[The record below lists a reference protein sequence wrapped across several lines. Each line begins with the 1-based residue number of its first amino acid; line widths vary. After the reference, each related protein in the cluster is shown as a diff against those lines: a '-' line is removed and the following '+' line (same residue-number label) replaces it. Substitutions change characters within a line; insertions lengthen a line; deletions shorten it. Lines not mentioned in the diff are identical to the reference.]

1 MARTR
6 AACILRLEE
15 DAGGE
20 DQVFIVG
27 DRTVVLGRSADC
39 DVVIPEESVSRRHA
53 RFSRAGEGWKIT
65 DLGSKN
71 GVRVNTFKI
80 DEQRLRDGDR
90 IDLGTVRIHVEIG
103 EPPTSRRADVIFSSG
118 DQPRLHTEVL
128 DISGLTS
135 LLGNAGEASV
145 AAPPSPAKEESPSRS
160 HAALTGSLVG
170 LVSDAAQA
178 LLSCDSL
185 GETLD
190 RILALVFDHLPA
202 ERGVICLYDEEN
214 DVTTPAVM
222 RTLDGI
228 PDVPIT
234 ISTNIVNDVVHNR
247 QALLVRDTHLDD
259 RFHHAESVIAM
270 DIHSAMCAPLYTGAG
285 DDEDDAVS
293 GYIYVDRQS
302 GTLPFDTPHLHAL
315 STLALLSALAVEQAR
330 LRDAVRDEQMLRARL
345 ARYSSPAVVDRI
357 VNAPGGTERTM
368 SAEECDVSVLF
379 ADLSGFTAMAER
391 LRSAETIQVLN
402 RVFEELTQAI
412 FELEGTLDKYRGDG
426 LMAFFGAPLPMAD
439 HAERACEAALRMQE
453 ALARLNEIDGGL
465 AISMRIGVNSGNVV
479 VGDIGSPQRKDYT
492 VIGDVV
498 NIASRLESEVAKPG
512 QVVIG
517 AETREQVADHFTAE
531 PLAEVQLKGRRRSV
545 SPWLLTSRQGGPV
558 QAPTAIVV
566 HEVD

>member
-1 MARTR
+1 VARTR
-6 AACILRLEE
+6 PACILRLDER
-15 DAGGE
+15 ATGE

-27 DRTVVLGRSADC
+27 DRTVILGRSADC
-39 DVVIPEESVSRRHA
+39 DIVITQESVSRRHA

-71 GVRVNTFKI
+71 GVRVNTFKV

-103 EPPTSRRADVIFSSG
+103 EPPASRRADVVFSTADG
-118 DQPRLHTEVL
+118 PRLHTEAL
-128 DISGLTS
+128 DMSGLTS
-135 LLGNAGEASV
+135 IFGSGESSLMTMAPDSDSEASSL
-145 AAPPSPAKEESPSRS
+145 PELPSSTLS
-160 HAALTGSLVG
+160 
-170 LVSDAAQA
+170 LVSDAARA
-178 LLSCDSL
+178 LMACETL

-202 ERGVICLYDEEN
+202 ERGVICLYDEAS

-228 PDVPIT
+228 PQEPIS
-234 ISTNIVNDVVHNR
+234 ISTNIAKDVVQGR
-247 QALLVRDTHLDD
+247 QAVLVRDTLMDD
-259 RFHHAESVIAM
+259 RFGQADSVIAM
-270 DIHSAMCAPLYTGAG
+270 DIHSAMCAPLYDAEAG
-285 DDEDDAVS
+285 DEDGSAPVT

-302 GTLPFDTPHLHAL
+302 GTQPFDTPHLHAL
-315 STLALLSALAVEQAR
+315 STIALLSALAVEQAR
-330 LRDAVRDEQMLRARL
+330 LRDQVRDEQALRARL
-345 ARYSSPAVVDRI
+345 TRYSSPAVVDRI
-357 VNAPGGTERTM
+357 VNAPGATERTM

-412 FELEGTLDKYRGDG
+412 FEFEGTLDKYRGDG

-453 ALARLNEIDGGL
+453 ALGRLSATGNEFEL
-465 AISMRIGVNSGNVV
+465 TMRIGVNSGNVV

-492 VIGDVV
+492 VIGDAV

-512 QVVIG
+512 EVVIG
-517 AETREQVADHFTAE
+517 PETWAQVSQRFTAE
-531 PLAEVQLKGRRRSV
+531 PIDELQLKGRRRSV
-545 SPWLLTSRQGGPV
+545 APWRLTGRIERPE
-558 QAPTAIVV
+558 QAPTAFAVR
-566 HEVD
+566 EVD

>member
-1 MARTR
+1 VARTR

-15 DAGGE
+15 PTSEG

-27 DRTVVLGRSADC
+27 DRTVILGRSADC
-39 DVVIPEESVSRRHA
+39 DIVVPEESVSRRHA

-71 GVRVNTFKI
+71 GVRVNTFKVE
-80 DEQRLRDGDR
+80 EQRLREGDR

-103 EPPTSRRADVIFSSG
+103 EPPASRRADVVFSTS
-118 DQPRLHTEVL
+118 DEPRLHTEVL

-135 LLGNAGEASV
+135 LLGSAGDASV
-145 AAPPSPAKEESPSRS
+145 AAPTSGAAEESDSRAQS
-160 HAALTGSLVG
+160 AISGSLVG
-170 LVSDAAQA
+170 LVSNAAQA
-178 LLSCDSL
+178 LLACDSL
-185 GETLD
+185 EETLD

-222 RTLDGI
+222 RTLDGV
-228 PDVPIT
+228 PDAPIS
-234 ISTNIVNDVVHNR
+234 ISTNIAKDVVHNR
-247 QALLVRDTHLDD
+247 QALLVRDTQHDD
-259 RFHHAESVIAM
+259 RFGQAESVIAM
-270 DIHSAMCAPLYTGAG
+270 DIHSAMCAPLYTRGG
-285 DDEDDAVS
+285 DEGDEAVS
-293 GYIYVDRQS
+293 GYIYIDRQS
-302 GTLPFDTPHLHAL
+302 GSAPFDTPHLHAL

-330 LRDAVRDEQMLRARL
+330 LRDAVRDEQELRARL

-368 SAEECDVSVLF
+368 SAEECEVSVLF

-391 LRSAETIQVLN
+391 LRSAETIQILN
-402 RVFEELTQAI
+402 RVFEELTRAI
-412 FELEGTLDKYRGDG
+412 FEFEGTLDKYRGDG

-453 ALARLNEIDGGL
+453 ALSRFDAGGGIEL
-465 AISMRIGVNSGNVV
+465 SMRIGVNSGSVV

-498 NIASRLESEVAKPG
+498 NIASRLESEVARPG

-517 AETREQVADHFTAE
+517 AETWEQVAGRFTAE
-531 PLAEVQLKGRRRSV
+531 PLDEVQLKGRRRSV
-545 SPWLLTSRQGGPV
+545 SPWLLTGRRDRPA
-558 QAPTAIVV
+558 QAPTACVAK
-566 HEVD
+566 EVD